1 MKALWIIV
9 FAALLI
15 AAFLT
20 GHRAG
25 WQQHRR
31 EGLPEIDTEAKTI
44 GGLLHQSPPAY
55 YSIIVPEKYDRLDTA
70 TGRAAMPFHEV
81 VFVISGSD
89 TLGFFNSKIFLFQ
102 KKWKD
107 S

>member
-89 TLGFFNSKIFLFQ
+89 TLGFFN
-102 KKWKD
+102 
-107 S
+107 

>member
-1 MKALWIIV
+1 MKALWIVV

-15 AAFLT
+15 AAFLV

-31 EGLPEIDTEAKTI
+31 EGRPEIDTEAKTI
-44 GGLLHQSPPAY
+44 GGLLYRSPPVY
-55 YSIIVPEKYDRLDTA
+55 YSIIVPEEYTRLDTA

-89 TLGFFNSKIFLFQ
+89 TLGFFNSN
-102 KKWKD
+102 
-107 S
+107 